1 MLNNKYITILY
12 WTVINVFFIRGL
24 IHLHNYLNLN
34 YIIIEMIFLVL
45 IYSDYLVIKSLKN
58 K

>member
-24 IHLHNYLNLN
+24 IHLHNYLKLN